1 MSIRAGRGSAVKVTG
16 DLQITLIDIGT
27 AVAFVTMTVFRNE
40 REPMSLRR
48 SLMITLAVAWF
59 LSYAD
64 RVNMSVASIPMQ
76 AEFDWDETT
85 KGLVMGAVFVGY
97 LSSQLIGGWLAD
109 RFGAARMLTYSV
121 LSFSLVTLLTPLA
134 AGISFGMLIFARIAL
149 GVAEGIAVPA
159 TYAFIGRWSP
169 PGEVSRMLAIVVSGA
184 TIGAPGGLML
194 SGILVEH
201 YGWQSP
207 FYVFGFLGV
216 FWAMYWHFKAHETPA
231 RHTGISE
238 QERALF
244 AGHEPVEENVAT
256 PVREIVSHPAVWAL
270 IINKFASLW
279 LVYVFLGWLPSYFNS
294 VQGISI
300 AGSGLFAAMP
310 WIAMSLMLYVAS
322 ARADG
327 LLGAGRNI
335 DFVRKLFQVIG
346 LGGAM
351 IFLFLIP
358 LADTAMLALMATSL
372 AMAALGCCY
381 SGADATVL
389 EMAPR
394 HRGFLTGVVGTI
406 GGLPGI
412 IAIPLIGWLV
422 DTTGSYNW
430 GFLSAAL
437 LNVIA
442 IVVWLALGTGRK
454 VID

>member
-1 MSIRAGRGSAVKVTG
+1 MFATW
-16 DLQITLIDIGT
+16 
-27 AVAFVTMTVFRNE
+27 
-40 REPMSLRR
+40 PLRR
-48 SLMITLAVAWF
+48 SLMVTLAVAWF

-76 AEFDWDETT
+76 AIFGWDETT
-85 KGLVMGAVFVGY
+85 KGLVMGSVFLGY

-109 RFGAARMLTYSV
+109 KFGAARMLTYSV
-121 LSFSLVTLLTPLA
+121 LSFSVLTLLTPLA
-134 AGISFGMLIFARIAL
+134 ASISFATLIAARIAL

-169 PGEVSRMLAIVVSGA
+169 PGEVARLLAIVVSGA

-194 SGILVEH
+194 SGLLVEH

-207 FYVFGFLGV
+207 FYVFGLLGV
-216 FWAMYWHFKAHETPA
+216 FWALYWKLKAHEAPW
-231 RHTGISE
+231 RHPHISQE
-238 QERALF
+238 ERALF
-244 AGHEPVEENVAT
+244 DDDEAVEEKLAV
-256 PVREIVSHPAVWAL
+256 PVRKIATHPAVWAL

-279 LVYVFLGWLPSYFNS
+279 MVYVFLGWLPSYFNS

-300 AGSGLFAAMP
+300 AGSGLFAALP

-322 ARADG
+322 AQADG
-327 LLGAGRNI
+327 LLAIGKNI

-351 IFLFLIP
+351 IFLLLIP
-358 LADTAMLALMATSL
+358 LADTAMLALVATSL

-381 SGADATVL
+381 SGADPTVL

-394 HRGFLTGVVGTI
+394 YRGFLTGLVGTI

-422 DTTGSYNW
+422 DNTGSYNW
-430 GFLSAAL
+430 GFISAAL

-442 IVVWLALGTGRK
+442 IGVWLALGTGRK